1 MLHQTMMN
9 NIYHGLKIM
18 NPNKKVLPPVYF
30 LATLF
35 LMACLYFTLPLRI
48 LLPPM
53 TYIGAILIILGII
66 IDICSVIAFAKAG
79 TPIKPFT
86 VSKQL
91 VTQGL
96 YKFTRNPMYLGMVFI
111 LLGSAVL
118 MGGITPILLIPLFIW
133 IIQRNFIRHEEKML
147 EEIFGDNYLVYKNK
161 VRRWI

>member
-1 MLHQTMMN
+1 M
-9 NIYHGLKIM
+9 K
-18 NPNKKVLPPVYF
+18 PNKKVLPPVYF

-35 LMACLYFTLPLRI
+35 LMACLYFTLPIRI
-48 LLPPM
+48 LLPPI
-53 TYIGAILIILGII
+53 TYIGTIPIVLGIM
-66 IDICSVIAFAKAG
+66 IDIWGIIAFAKAG

-86 VSKQL
+86 ESKQL

-111 LLGSAVL
+111 LVGSAVL
-118 MGGITPILLIPLFIW
+118 MGSITPILLVPLFIW

-147 EEIFGDNYLVYKNK
+147 EDIFGDKYIVYKNK